1 MTHKTT
7 APSNKVVCLFQIG
20 SFLMSMVWIAMLCEI
35 IIDLLELFGLLTQ
48 LPSSLLGLTMLS
60 WGNSLG
66 DVFASMSISKN
77 GFGEMA
83 LTGCIA
89 GPAFNLM
96 IGLGATTLMCN
107 LQKEGGITFDIHN
120 SEGLST
126 LATLLATMVVLLT
139 LLWIVWV
146 NDFKVGKSQAGLL
159 STIYT
164 IAIIFISVISL

>member
-1 MTHKTT
+1 
-7 APSNKVVCLFQIG
+7 
-20 SFLMSMVWIAMLCEI
+20 
-35 IIDLLELFGLLTQ
+35 
-48 LPSSLLGLTMLS
+48 MLS

-66 DVFASMSISKN
+66 DVFASISISKN

-126 LATLLATMVVLLT
+126 FATLMATMVVLLT
-139 LLWIVWV
+139 LFWIVWV
-146 NDFKVGKSQAGLL
+146 NDFKIGKSQAGLL